1 MRTFSTS
8 YANQPPALAVVLALI
23 GDLID
28 KMQVDNTAAFKID
41 HGFESKI
48 QSRGTKYPEIEA
60 PKRQQRGGS
69 DLRSSR
75 LRLDQRNI
83 NNGPLYFPI
92 VDPSISLTR

>member
-1 MRTFSTS
+1 MDGFLVRTFSTS

-28 KMQVDNTAAFKID
+28 KMQVDNTAFFKID

-60 PKRQQRGGS
+60 PKRQKGGG
-69 DLRSSR
+69 LICVLLVSSSFR
-75 LRLDQRNI
+75 
-83 NNGPLYFPI
+83 PEKYK
-92 VDPSISLTR
+92 

>member
-69 DLRSSR
+69 DLRS
-75 LRLDQRNI
+75 LV
-83 NNGPLYFPI
+83 F
-92 VDPSISLTR
+92 V